1 MTNTFQ
7 QINIEQ
13 LDSVSFGDK
22 EFKKELIEI
31 FLKQIPEFIS
41 NMNKFF
47 AEGDLTNLAKE
58 AHTAKSSALIFDMKN
73 TGESLKKIQLLSEDE
88 TVEPLSHLI
97 KKVNIELNEA
107 AKQLQVILSEL

>member
-13 LDSVSFGDK
+13 LDSVSFGDN

-31 FLKQIPEFIS
+31 FLEQIPVFIS

-47 AEGDLTNLAKE
+47 AEGDLKNLAKE

-73 TGESLKKIQLLSEDE
+73 TGKSLKEIQLLSEDE
-88 TVEPLSHLI
+88 TIKPLSNLI
-97 KKVNIELNEA
+97 KNVENELNDA
-107 AKQLQVILSEL
+107 AKQLHVILSEL